1 MSVRKAAASDGPYS
15 LPEGWRWVTLGE
27 VAEINPKGAKPA
39 DDDDVSFVGMAQLD
53 ADTATATPLETR
65 SFAEVSSGYTVF
77 RNRDILAA
85 KITPCWENGKVGQ
98 AELDHEVGVGSTEF
112 HVIRPGNELHT
123 RYALHFLRLPDVRAT
138 GELRMTGSAGQRR
151 VPTKYFTDLQIP
163 LPPLSE
169 QRWIAEILDGVS
181 TAIEAA
187 TLSID
192 SLADLASREYNIR
205 FGQDPMVSFVEDI
218 SEEGK
223 NRIRTGPFGSQL
235 KKEEYSHSG
244 ISVLGLDNVVG
255 NEFSWGKRRY
265 IPEEKYESLKRYT
278 VRPGDV
284 LISIMATTGR
294 CVVVPEGIPTSINT
308 KHICAIT
315 VDQEK
320 VIPEFLRATFLWNP
334 SARSYLNRQTKG
346 AIMSGL
352 NMSIVKNMPVPVP
365 SIGRQEEFVKFC
377 RRIDIVAGYLK
388 SRYSFLGELLNSL
401 QSRAFRGE
409 L

>member
-1 MSVRKAAASDGPYS
+1 MSARKAASGDGPYP
-15 LPEGWRWVTLGE
+15 LPEGWKWVKLGE
-27 VAEINPKGAKPA
+27 VADIIRKSLKPENMN
-39 DDDDVSFVGMAQLD
+39 GEEPYLGLD
-53 ADTATATPLETR
+53 CIAPGGRIIRWTTTSVEEVISNKFTFTSNHVLMGKLRPYLGKIAAPDRGGVCSTDIIPLLP
-65 SFAEVSSGYTVF
+65 G
-77 RNRDILAA
+77 
-85 KITPCWENGKVGQ
+85 
-98 AELDHEVGVGSTEF
+98 AELEKVYL
-112 HVIRPGNELHT
+112 LHWLRT
-123 RYALHFLRLPDVRAT
+123 DVMVREANKVASGANLPRISPKAIAALDV
-138 GELRMTGSAGQRR
+138 
-151 VPTKYFTDLQIP
+151 P
-163 LPPLSE
+163 LPPLPE
-169 QRWIAEILDGVS
+169 QRRIAEILDGVS

-388 SRYSFLGELLNSL
+388 SRSSFLGELLNSL